1 MKTVFFKILGAFFAV
16 SLLTSCLGNKD
27 SYLENKTGEFAY
39 FRYNDFGNGEKLYAW
54 IAAGP
59 VVAPSS
65 LSTITA
71 NRGYFVKY
79 KITLSGSSYYN
90 AEYLEIVGD
99 GEPIPTAAF
108 AWNRAPYYGF
118 QSPADSIHPL
128 NLNIGAGSPTASI
141 DDNWLISYNVPLK
154 EDENVEARF
163 YYDPNGQY
171 ENGEPLKKNQA
182 IIDVRFVKTD
192 KNTENGNAAT
202 ETLYALGSLK
212 DFRSSYQADFT
223 DANSLGLDYINVPIK
238 FRYVSASQQE
248 GVPPAIKTLGS
259 FNLTSTSEYVYYMQ
273 FSKEK

>member
-1 MKTVFFKILGAFFAV
+1 MKTVLLKVLGAFFAV

-54 IAAGP
+54 ISAGP
-59 VVAPSS
+59 IVVPSS
-65 LSTITA
+65 LSSITA

-79 KITLSGSSYYN
+79 KIILSGSSYYN
-90 AEYLEIVGD
+90 AEYLEVVGD
-99 GEPIPTAAF
+99 GEPIPIAAF
-108 AWNRAPYYGF
+108 RWDRPYSGF
-118 QSPADSIHPL
+118 QSSVDSIQPL
-128 NLNIGAGSPTASI
+128 NLNIGAYSPTASI
-141 DDNWLISYNVPLK
+141 DDNWLVSYNVSLK

-171 ENGEPLKKNQA
+171 ENGEALKKNQA

-192 KNTENGNAAT
+192 KNTENGNATT

-212 DFRSSYQADFT
+212 EFRSSYQADFT
-223 DANSLGLDYINVPIK
+223 EANSLGLDYINVPIK
-238 FRYVSASQQE
+238 FRYVAASQQQ
-248 GVPPAIKTLGS
+248 GVPPSIKTLGS
-259 FNLTSTSEYVYYMQ
+259 FNLASTSEYVYYMQ